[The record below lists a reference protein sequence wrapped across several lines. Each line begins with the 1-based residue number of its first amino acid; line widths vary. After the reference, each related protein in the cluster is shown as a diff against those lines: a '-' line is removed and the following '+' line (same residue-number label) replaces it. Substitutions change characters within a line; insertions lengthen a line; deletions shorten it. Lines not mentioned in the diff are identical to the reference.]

1 MVWSESNPNA
11 YYPRPRG
18 NQAYSAGALN
28 VYNSLY
34 LQNAAY
40 LRLKNLSIGYTLPIK
55 NNAVVKKARVYVA
68 CENLFYWSP
77 MKKYTKAV
85 DPELVNSSS
94 TYQGKS
100 GVGYGFSKS
109 ISVGADI
116 TF

>member
-1 MVWSESNPNA
+1 I
-11 YYPRPRG
+11 
-18 NQAYSAGALN
+18 L
-28 VYNSLY
+28 
-34 LQNAAY
+34 
-40 LRLKNLSIGYTLPIK
+40 
-55 NNAVVKKARVYVA
+55 KKARVYVA

-85 DPELVNSSS
+85 DPELVNSTS
-94 TYQGKS
+94 TYQSKS